1 IETSE
6 LVRAKLPAMSEA
18 AGQIGDAQVRNLG
31 TIGGSLAHADPSA
44 DWPAVTVA
52 LDASVR
58 IVSKSG
64 ERVLKVEDLIQ
75 GPLTTALEPG
85 EILAEVRVPLPAGRT
100 GSAYEKYPHPA
111 SRFAIVGVAARVS
124 LDDGNVREARVA
136 ITGLGPKVTR
146 AKGVEQAL
154 AGKAADPAVLD
165 AAAARAA
172 EGLEL
177 RADLMGSEEYKAN
190 LARVYTARALRRAV
204 GRARER

>member
-1 IETSE
+1 
-6 LVRAKLPAMSEA
+6 
-18 AGQIGDAQVRNLG
+18 
-31 TIGGSLAHADPSA
+31 
-44 DWPAVTVA
+44 
-52 LDASVR
+52 
-58 IVSKSG
+58 
-64 ERVLKVEDLIQ
+64 
-75 GPLTTALEPG
+75 
-85 EILAEVRVPLPAGRT
+85 VRVPLPAGRT